1 MVRGSALCPLHFH
14 AAASTR
20 NHQELLELFDL
31 RFLLELLDLRFF
43 FLLFLFLLRG
53 VSAVLAA
60 AEALSG

>member
-1 MVRGSALCPLHFH
+1 MRFLMVRGSALCPLHFH

-20 NHQELLELFDL
+20 NQELRLELVDL
-31 RFLLELLDLRFF
+31 RLF
-43 FLLFLFLLRG
+43 FLLFLFLLRE